1 MTSAGSEQSL
11 APGPLREHLFSASM
25 GPPGLCV
32 RGCARHSYGCSA
44 LTALRE
50 FECMGGVRRGQK
62 QVMLQ
67 EEQYLSP
74 GRSPD
79 MAEGLGM
86 LRSTQRP
93 LPLSAPAGH
102 PAPGHGAPQT
112 NMDSGERKAPVN
124 SY

>member
-1 MTSAGSEQSL
+1 MSGAVQDTDTAAVPSQPLGSLST
-11 APGPLREHLFSASM
+11 REEL
-25 GPPGLCV
+25 
-32 RGCARHSYGCSA
+32 
-44 LTALRE
+44 
-50 FECMGGVRRGQK
+50 RRGQK
-62 QVMLQ
+62 QVVLQ

-79 MAEGLGM
+79 RAEGLGM